1 MGNADLDQDEGLTM
15 LLEGKTA
22 IIYGGSGAV
31 GGAVAKAFAREGARV
46 FLAARRVE
54 PLEAVAGEIRAGGGA
69 AEVAP
74 VEATDR
80 DAVAAHFAE
89 IAAKAGPIKLM
100 FNAIDWG
107 DTQGQPIIETDLE
120 RLLRP
125 VTTSLAS
132 WLHTGTVAAR
142 HMGENGGGA
151 IVGITANAG
160 RQAFSHTGGF
170 GIACA
175 AVEHFLRMLA
185 VENGPMGVR
194 VNWVRSPGSPDA
206 PGVRNAWQLRANE
219 WGMTFEEVHAL
230 FAKDTPLRR
239 ITPLAQIANAA
250 VMLAS
255 DYAAG
260 MTATMANATGGAQ
273 VD

>member
-1 MGNADLDQDEGLTM
+1 M
-15 LLEGKTA
+15 LLANRTA
-22 IIYGGSGAV
+22 LVYGASGAV

-46 FLAARRVE
+46 FLAARSAE
-54 PLEAVAGEIRAGGGA
+54 GLDQVAAEIRAKGGR

-74 VEATDR
+74 VDATDK
-80 DAVAAHFAE
+80 DAVEAHLAGV
-89 IAAKAGPIKLM
+89 IDRAGPVKLM

-107 DTQGQPIIETDLE
+107 DTQGQLLTEMDLE

-125 VTTSLAS
+125 VRTALTS
-132 WLHTGTVAAR
+132 WFVTGTAAAR
-142 HMGENGGGA
+142 HMATNGGGA

-160 RQAFSHTGGF
+160 REAFSHVGGF

-175 AVEHFLRMLA
+175 AVEHYLRQLA
-185 VENGPMGVR
+185 VENGPFGVR
-194 VNWVRSPGSPDA
+194 VTWVRSPGSPDA
-206 PGVRNAWQLRANE
+206 PGVRNAWQLRADE
-219 WGMTFEEVHAL
+219 RGTSFEDVHKE

-239 ITPLAQIANAA
+239 VTALAQVADAA
-250 VMLAS
+250 VLMGS
-255 DYAAG
+255 DLAAG